1 MFALLYCWSCVPS
14 FPVCQVLT
22 TVPFVACGNLVWTV
36 GVGRSLCRWFLQY
49 DRLVDWKAKH
59 GHTRVPFVAG
69 ELGWWVN
76 TQRQSERKGR
86 LLPKRK
92 AKLDAID
99 FCFYPQER
107 VRPLCGAVKAMAGT
121 GGGEAAAESS
131 SGDREGSP
139 RTGGGGAHGGAS
151 AAAGVP
157 SVAAGAAAIS
167 KKRKSENVGA
177 AAGRRSAGG
186 LSPPRRP
193 AHPVAA
199 HPPCVASA
207 TQYQQQVAAQGLK
220 GPPPPPPTACAGVLP
235 PLAGSFCPDAAN
247 AGALPRATSDGVL
260 RAPGSGTAMGGG
272 LLTPWGLPRVEA
284 DAAGPRTSARRSTS
298 WEAASASRLA
308 SAASP
313 NGPWALFPSMT
324 RGQTATVPGPHEGE
338 STRPY
343 VEATSALQQPAPLP
357 TAGPLA
363 PFRAFGEPVPIVAVR
378 AVPIREQQPQ
388 SPRPTPATGA
398 CPPSP
403 SDRFL
408 VRPRSPAS
416 SSSSSSSYAGIDM
429 GHHRRVPLPPSSYVP
444 PQGIPS
450 IRHPPS
456 LANVPRAVQSSPG
469 RTLAAPHTTSTG
481 SPSPPLLPAPASR
494 PSFPSLPLPP
504 PAALLSWTGVSSS
517 GAVPL
522 SPPVLSAGEA
532 VPSAEDGARRP
543 MPPKLPPFSSL
554 LAGTTRGVP
563 APAGLAPT
571 ASTPLT
577 SGTAGRVSAWLSA
590 SSPGRDTNG
599 VAATSATFSA
609 GYVATSG
616 EGSAWLLG
624 HARQPAPPPSG
635 SVLAA
640 APRH

>member
-1 MFALLYCWSCVPS
+1 
-14 FPVCQVLT
+14 
-22 TVPFVACGNLVWTV
+22 
-36 GVGRSLCRWFLQY
+36 
-49 DRLVDWKAKH
+49 
-59 GHTRVPFVAG
+59 
-69 ELGWWVN
+69 
-76 TQRQSERKGR
+76 
-86 LLPKRK
+86 
-92 AKLDAID
+92 
-99 FCFYPQER
+99 
-107 VRPLCGAVKAMAGT
+107 MAGT

-131 SGDREGSP
+131 SGDRAGSP

-157 SVAAGAAAIS
+157 SVAAGTAAIS

-177 AAGRRSAGG
+177 VAGRRSAGG

-199 HPPCVASA
+199 RPPCVASA
-207 TQYQQQVAAQGLK
+207 TQYQQQVAAHGLS
-220 GPPPPPPTACAGVLP
+220 GPPPPPPTACARVLP
-235 PLAGSFCPDAAN
+235 PLAGSYSPDAAN

-260 RAPGSGTAMGGG
+260 RALGLAALGGG
-272 LLTPWGLPRVEA
+272 LLNPWDLPRVEA
-284 DAAGPRTSARRSTS
+284 DVAGARTSARRSTS
-298 WEAASASRLA
+298 WEAAPASRLA

-313 NGPWALFPSMT
+313 DGSWALFPSVT
-324 RGQTATVPGPHEGE
+324 RGQPTTVPGPHEGE
-338 STRPY
+338 STPPY
-343 VEATSALQQPAPLP
+343 LEATSALQQPAPLS
-357 TAGPLA
+357 TAGTRA
-363 PFRAFGEPVPIVAVR
+363 PFRAFGEPVPTVAVR
-378 AVPIREQQPQ
+378 AVPICEQQPQ

-444 PQGIPS
+444 PLGIRS
-450 IRHPPS
+450 TRHPPS

-469 RTLAAPHTTSTG
+469 RTFAAPHTASTG
-481 SPSPPLLPAPASR
+481 SPSPPLLPVPASR

-522 SPPVLSAGEA
+522 SPPVLNAGKA
-532 VPSAEDGARRP
+532 VPSAEVGARRP

-577 SGTAGRVSAWLSA
+577 SGTAGRVSVLLSA
-590 SSPGRDTNG
+590 SSPGRDTDG
-599 VAATSATFSA
+599 VAATAATFSA